1 MKVYKYKDI
10 EFTEVLLSELNGEL
24 RIDAEFFQSNY
35 IDFSKLIKNTSF
47 TQIKNFAFVTDGI
60 HESIDF
66 DSESKI
72 NLISA
77 KAPKVIFFDTSSTG
91 YISHFQHSR
100 NPRTELQVDDIV
112 ISTVGTIGNCSIVT
126 KEILPANSDRHIG
139 IIRIIDK
146 KKILPCYLT
155 VYLNTI
161 YGKAL
166 VMRET
171 AGNVQLNLY
180 IKNIKTLDIPV
191 PPIKF
196 QALIQDKILEAQQQK
211 VLSDKLYKEAEE
223 ILLEE
228 LGLLHWKPK
237 TKKFKLQGV
246 QFEVED
252 TINEVNTLQVLSS
265 DRVDSEYWLPKY
277 EEFNN
282 KLLINKH
289 IEFNPLASYF
299 TWAKGIEVGSKEY
312 VEESKY
318 PFIRVS
324 NISKNGFNFQSAKY
338 IHEET
343 YKKLKPF
350 HLRKGEILFSKDGT
364 AGIALLVREKIEA
377 ITSSG
382 ILRLTNISNL
392 PSEYFEL
399 VLNSQ
404 IVQIQI
410 AQKISG
416 ALIHHLK
423 VTEAMKFI
431 IPEIKS
437 ITKVAELVNKSNHNK
452 VSSTTNIN
460 NAIKAVELFIE
471 EGEAAA
477 VKFIKQKSN

>member
-1 MKVYKYKDI
+1 MRVYKHKNI
-10 EFTEVLLSELNGEL
+10 EYSEVNLSDLE
-24 RIDAEFFQSNY
+24 RTMRVDAEFYEPVHIEVEEKLSNY
-35 IDFSKLIKNTSF
+35 TLLKLPQIVSVSDGNHFKISDDFIEE
-47 TQIKNFAFVTDGI
+47 GI
-60 HESIDF
+60 PYYRGQDTTGNYFIELSSPNKIDF
-66 DSESKI
+66 DTFNQGFMKRSHLRKGDILLSIVGTVGNVSLVTSEQDATCSCKLAILRPFKI
-72 NLISA
+72 SSEFLFTFLQCHYGNSQIKKFARGALQTGFILA
-77 KAPKVIFFDTSSTG
+77 DCPQIKVPKV
-91 YISHFQHSR
+91 
-100 NPRTELQVDDIV
+100 
-112 ISTVGTIGNCSIVT
+112 
-126 KEILPANSDRHIG
+126 SD
-139 IIRIIDK
+139 
-146 KKILPCYLT
+146 
-155 VYLNTI
+155 
-161 YGKAL
+161 
-166 VMRET
+166 
-171 AGNVQLNLY
+171 
-180 IKNIKTLDIPV
+180 
-191 PPIKF
+191 KF
-196 QALIQDKILEAQQQK
+196 QLLIQGLIQKAQQQK
-211 VLSDKLYKEAEE
+211 ELSDKLYKEAEE

-364 AGIALLVREKIEA
+364 AGIALLVRENIEA

-437 ITKVAELVNKSNHNK
+437 IARVAELVNKSNHNK